1 MNRTT
6 KKPPLPR
13 FETDEEAE
21 KFINEADLSQYDLS
35 GKAVRFEFEEKTKQ
49 INMRM
54 SENLIDAIKKAAK
67 SRGMPYQRFIR
78 EAVEKALH
86 NNT

>member
-21 KFINEADLSQYDLS
+21 KFINEADLNQYDLS
-35 GKAVRFEFEEKTKQ
+35 GKAVRFEFEEQQQ
-49 INMRM
+49 INMHM
-54 SENLIDAIKKAAK
+54 SENLIDAIKNAAK

-86 NNT
+86 GNT